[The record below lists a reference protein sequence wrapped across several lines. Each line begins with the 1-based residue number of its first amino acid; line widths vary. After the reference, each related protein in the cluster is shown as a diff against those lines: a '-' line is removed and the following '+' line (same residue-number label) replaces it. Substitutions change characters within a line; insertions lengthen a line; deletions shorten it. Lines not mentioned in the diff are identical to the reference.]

1 MVAALVSITLLVYP
15 RFRFVRL
22 ASRATSCTSAMMEL
36 MPYATHSRLMV
47 WLRCRFIQAV
57 TALSL
62 IPSSVALLLMLI
74 VGFRCVFCLKP
85 YQYQSVTHP
94 YNIYKCITFEYKER
108 KIRQVF
114 FLFSVDISFIEVLY
128 CNKTGTFFDFPWTK
142 PLFQALFLKIEKTFR
157 RKFRFRCENVPLL
170 LQPKIAT
177 KLELC
182 PVNIKFS
189 NYCSVFRL
197 FPWPDFDSR
206 QLHCTSEHTGKCPG
220 HYIRPDEELR

>member
-1 MVAALVSITLLVYP
+1 MNVHFPLQNPWKY
-15 RFRFVRL
+15 RFRCISLLKCSAFV
-22 ASRATSCTSAMMEL
+22 ATAWILFTF
-36 MPYATHSRLMV
+36 
-47 WLRCRFIQAV
+47 RCEKV
-57 TALSL
+57 PLSL
-62 IPSSVALLLMLI
+62 RFYRSKFTSLCAKVPLLLQKCSASVAFSIWNLI
-74 VGFRCVFCLKP
+74 SINQLH
-85 YQYQSVTHP
+85 HP

-108 KIRQVF
+108 KIRQVSF
-114 FLFSVDISFIEVLY
+114 FFSVDISFIEGLY

-142 PLFQALFLKIEKTFR
+142 PLFQALFLKIEKTFP

-206 QLHCTSEHTGKCPG
+206 QLHCTSEHTGKCPD
-220 HYIRPDEELR
+220 HYNRPDEEPR